1 MWLALAFVSAFFL
14 GCYDICKKKSVDRNA
29 VIPVLFLNTLFCSFL
44 LLPLVLISKASP
56 DTLSGTIGYVPSV
69 SLETHGYIFIKS
81 IIVLTSWMF
90 GYFAIKHLPLTIT
103 GPINA
108 TRPVMTL
115 LGALFIFGE
124 RLNLFQWIGVI
135 ITIASFFLLS
145 LSGKKEGI
153 SFHKDKWISF
163 MVLVAVAGAVS
174 GLYDKFLMQQF
185 SSTAVQY
192 WFNTYQCLLMLIV
205 LITLWYPKREKTTP
219 FKWKWSIIPVSVFLT
234 IADFVYFYALT
245 DSDAMISI
253 VSMVR
258 RSSVLVSFSG
268 GVLFFHEKNLKGK
281 AIDLVLIIVAMF
293 FLYLGTK

>member
-1 MWLALAFVSAFFL
+1 MWLILAFVSAFFL
-14 GCYDICKKKSVDRNA
+14 GCYDISKKKSVNNNA
-29 VIPVLFLNTLFCSFL
+29 VIPVLFLNTLFCSLL
-44 LLPLVLISKASP
+44 LLPLVLISTFSS
-56 DTLSGTIGYVPSV
+56 DTLQGTIGYVPAV
-69 SLETHGYIFIKS
+69 SLKTHGYIFIKS
-81 IIVLTSWMF
+81 VIVLTSWIF

-124 RLNLFQWIGVI
+124 RLNLYQWIGVVTTI
-135 ITIASFFLLS
+135 ISFFLLS

-153 SFHKDKWISF
+153 SFHKNKWIFF
-163 MVLVAVAGAVS
+163 MMLAAIAGAAS

-185 SSTAVQY
+185 SSTAVQF
-192 WFNTYQCLLMLIV
+192 WFNMYQCLLMLVVVVV
-205 LITLWYPKREKTTP
+205 LWFPKREKITP
-219 FKWKWSIIPVSVFLT
+219 FQWRWSIILISVFLT

-245 DSDAMISI
+245 DPDAMISI

-258 RSSVLVSFSG
+258 RSSVLVSFAG

>member
-14 GCYDICKKKSVDRNA
+14 GCYDICKKKSVDGNA
-29 VIPVLFLNTLFCSFL
+29 VIPVLFLNTLFCSLL
-44 LLPLVLISKASP
+44 LLPLVLISKVSP

-81 IIVLTSWMF
+81 VIVLTSWIF

-135 ITIASFFLLS
+135 ITIISFFLLS
-145 LSGKKEGI
+145 LSGRKEGI
-153 SFHKDKWISF
+153 SFHKNKWIFF
-163 MVLVAVAGAVS
+163 MVLAAVAGAVS

-205 LITLWYPKREKTTP
+205 LLALWYPKREKTTP
-219 FKWKWSIIPVSVFLT
+219 FKWKWSIILVSVFLT

-258 RSSVLVSFSG
+258 RSSVLVSFAG

>member
-1 MWLALAFVSAFFL
+1 MWLTLAFISAFFL
-14 GCYDICKKKSVDRNA
+14 GCYDICKKKSVNGNA
-29 VIPVLFLNTLFCSFL
+29 VIPVLFLNTLFCSLL
-44 LLPLVLISKASP
+44 LLPLVVLSRISP
-56 DTLSGTIGYVPSV
+56 DTLAGTIGYVPSV
-69 SLETHGYIFIKS
+69 PIETHGYIFIKS
-81 IIVLTSWMF
+81 VIVLTSWIF

-124 RLNLFQWIGVI
+124 RLNLYQWIGVVVTI
-135 ITIASFFLLS
+135 ISFFLLS

-153 SFHKDKWISF
+153 SFHKNKWVFF
-163 MVLVAVAGAVS
+163 MLFAAIAGAAS

-185 SSTAVQY
+185 SSTAVQF
-192 WFNTYQCLLMLIV
+192 WFNTYQWILMFVV
-205 LITLWYPKREKTTP
+205 LITIWYPKRKKNTAFE
-219 FKWKWSIIPVSVFLT
+219 WRWSIILVSIFLT

-245 DSDAMISI
+245 DPDAMISI

-258 RSSVLVSFSG
+258 RSSVLVSFAG
-268 GVLFFHEKNLKGK
+268 GVIFFHEKNLKGK
-281 AIDLVLIIVAMF
+281 AIDLFLIIVAMF

>member
-14 GCYDICKKKSVDRNA
+14 GCYDISKKKSVHNNA
-29 VIPVLFLNTLFCSFL
+29 VIPVLFLNTLFCAL
-44 LLPLVLISKASP
+44 LLSPLVLISALSP
-56 DTLSGTIGYVPSV
+56 STLEGTVGYVPSV
-69 SLETHGYIFIKS
+69 SWSAHGYIFIKS
-81 IIVLTSWMF
+81 IIVLTSWIF
-90 GYFAIKHLPLTIT
+90 GYFAVKHLPLTIT

-108 TRPVMTL
+108 TRPVITL
-115 LGALFIFGE
+115 VGALLIFGE
-124 RLNLFQWIGVI
+124 RLNLYQWIGVI
-135 ITIASFFLLS
+135 ITIISFFLLS

-153 SFHKDKWISF
+153 SFHKNKWVFFMILAAIS
-163 MVLVAVAGAVS
+163 GAAS

-185 SSTAVQY
+185 SSTAVQF
-192 WFNTYQCLLMLIV
+192 WFNTYQCLLMAVVVIA
-205 LITLWYPKREKTTP
+205 LWYPKRGKNTP
-219 FKWKWSIIPVSVFLT
+219 FEWKWSILLVSLFLT

-258 RSSVLVSFSG
+258 RSSVLVSFAG

-281 AIDLVLIIVAMF
+281 ALDLVLIVVAMF

>member
-29 VIPVLFLNTLFCSFL
+29 VIPVLFLNTLFCSLL
-44 LLPLVLISKASP
+44 LLPLVLISKVSP

-81 IIVLTSWMF
+81 IIVLTSWIF

-124 RLNLFQWIGVI
+124 RLNLSQWIGVI
-135 ITIASFFLLS
+135 ITIVSFFLLS

-153 SFHKDKWISF
+153 SFHKNKWIFF
-163 MVLVAVAGAVS
+163 MVLAAVAGAVS

-205 LITLWYPKREKTTP
+205 LLMLWYPKREKTTP
-219 FKWKWSIIPVSVFLT
+219 FKWKWSIILVSVFLT

-258 RSSVLVSFSG
+258 RSSVLVSFAG

>member
-14 GCYDICKKKSVDRNA
+14 GCYDICKKKSVDGNA
-29 VIPVLFLNTLFCSFL
+29 VIPVLFLNTLFCSLL
-44 LLPLVLISKASP
+44 LLPLVLISKVSP

-81 IIVLTSWMF
+81 VIVLTSWIF

-135 ITIASFFLLS
+135 ITIISFFLLS

-153 SFHKDKWISF
+153 SFHKNKWIFF
-163 MVLVAVAGAVS
+163 MVLAAVAGAVS
-174 GLYDKFLMQQF
+174 DLYDKFLMQQF

-205 LITLWYPKREKTTP
+205 LLMLWYPKREKTTP
-219 FKWKWSIIPVSVFLT
+219 FKWKWSIILVSVFLT

-258 RSSVLVSFSG
+258 RSSVLVSFAG

>member
-14 GCYDICKKKSVDRNA
+14 GCYDICKKKSVNENA
-29 VIPVLFLNTLFCSFL
+29 VIPVLFLNTFFCTVL
-44 LLPLVLISKASP
+44 LSPLVLISSFSP

-69 SLETHGYIFIKS
+69 SLKTHGYIFIKS
-81 IIVLTSWMF
+81 VIVLTSWIF

-115 LGALFIFGE
+115 AGALLIFGE
-124 RLNLFQWIGVI
+124 RLNLYQWVGVV
-135 ITIASFFLLS
+135 ITIISFFLLS

-153 SFHKDKWISF
+153 SFHKNKWIFF
-163 MVLVAVAGAVS
+163 MILAAIAGAVS
-174 GLYDKFLMQQF
+174 GLYDKFLMRQF
-185 SSTAVQY
+185 SSTAVQF
-192 WFNTYQCLLMLIV
+192 WFNLYQCLLMLAVMTI
-205 LITLWYPKREKTTP
+205 LWYPKRETTTP
-219 FKWKWSIIPVSVFLT
+219 FRWRWSIVLVSAFLS

-245 DSDAMISI
+245 DPDAMISI

-258 RSSVLVSFSG
+258 RSSVLVSFAG
-268 GVLFFHEKNLKGK
+268 GVIFFHEKNLKGK

>member
-14 GCYDICKKKSVDRNA
+14 GCYDISKKKSVQDNA
-29 VIPVLFLNTLFCSFL
+29 VIPVLFLNTLFCSLL
-44 LLPLVLISKASP
+44 LLPLVLISRLSP

-69 SLETHGYIFIKS
+69 PFATHGYIFIKS
-81 IIVLTSWMF
+81 VIVLTSWIF

-124 RLNLFQWIGVI
+124 RLNLYQWIGVV
-135 ITIASFFLLS
+135 ITIISFFLLS

-153 SFHKDKWISF
+153 SFHKNKWILF
-163 MVLVAVAGAVS
+163 LLLAAIAGAAS
-174 GLYDKFLMQQF
+174 GLYDKYLMQHF

-205 LITLWYPKREKTTP
+205 LITLWYPKRKKSTP
-219 FKWKWSIIPVSVFLT
+219 FEWRWSILLVSLFLT

-245 DSDAMISI
+245 DPEAMISI

-258 RSSVLVSFSG
+258 RSSVLVSFAG

>member
-1 MWLALAFVSAFFL
+1 
-14 GCYDICKKKSVDRNA
+14 
-29 VIPVLFLNTLFCSFL
+29 
-44 LLPLVLISKASP
+44 
-56 DTLSGTIGYVPSV
+56 VPSV

-81 IIVLTSWMF
+81 VIVLTSWIF

-135 ITIASFFLLS
+135 ITIISFFLLS

-153 SFHKDKWISF
+153 SFHKNKWIFF
-163 MVLVAVAGAVS
+163 MVLASVAGAVS

-205 LITLWYPKREKTTP
+205 LLTLWYPKRDKTTL
-219 FKWKWSIIPVSVFLT
+219 FKWKWSIILVSVFLT

-258 RSSVLVSFSG
+258 RSSVLVSFAG

>member
-14 GCYDICKKKSVDRNA
+14 GCYDICKKKSVHENA
-29 VIPVLFLNTLFCSFL
+29 VIPVLFLNTFFCAAL
-44 LLPLVLISKASP
+44 LSPLVLISVFSP
-56 DTLSGTIGYVPSV
+56 DILFGTIGYVPSV
-69 SLETHGYIFIKS
+69 SLKTHGYIFIKS
-81 IIVLTSWMF
+81 VIVLTSWIF

-115 LGALFIFGE
+115 VGALLIFGE
-124 RLNLFQWIGVI
+124 RLNLYQWVGVI
-135 ITIASFFLLS
+135 ITIISFFLLS

-153 SFHKDKWISF
+153 SFHKNKWIFF
-163 MVLVAVAGAVS
+163 MILASITGAVS
-174 GLYDKFLMQQF
+174 GLYDKFLMRQF
-185 SSTAVQY
+185 SSTAVQF
-192 WFNTYQCLLMLIV
+192 WFNSYQCLLMLAVMI
-205 LITLWYPKREKTTP
+205 ILWYPKRATTTP
-219 FKWKWSIIPVSVFLT
+219 FKWKWSILLVSVFLT

-245 DSDAMISI
+245 DPDALISV

-258 RSSVLVSFSG
+258 RSSVLVSFAG
-268 GVLFFHEKNLKGK
+268 GVIFFHEKNLKGK

>member
-14 GCYDICKKKSVDRNA
+14 GCYDICKKKSVDGNA
-29 VIPVLFLNTLFCSFL
+29 VIPVLFLNTLFCSL
-44 LLPLVLISKASP
+44 LLFPLVLISRISP
-56 DTLSGTIGYVPSV
+56 DTLTGTIGYVPSV
-69 SLETHGYIFIKS
+69 SLETHGYIFVKS
-81 IIVLTSWMF
+81 VVVLTSWIF

-115 LGALFIFGE
+115 LGALIIFGE
-124 RLNLFQWIGVI
+124 RLNLYQWIGVL
-135 ITIASFFLLS
+135 ITIISFFLLS

-153 SFHKDKWISF
+153 SFHRNKWVFF
-163 MVLVAVAGAVS
+163 MLLAAIAGAAS

-185 SSTAVQY
+185 SSTAVQF
-192 WFNTYQCLLMLIV
+192 WFNTYQCILMLII
-205 LITLWYPKREKTTP
+205 LIALWYPKREKSTP
-219 FKWKWSIIPVSVFLT
+219 FRWKWSIILVSVFLT
-234 IADFVYFYALT
+234 IADFVYFYSLT
-245 DSDAMISI
+245 YPDAMISI

-258 RSSVLVSFSG
+258 RSSVLVSFAG

-281 AIDLVLIIVAMF
+281 AIDLILIIIAMF

>member
-14 GCYDICKKKSVDRNA
+14 GCYDICKKKSVDGNA
-29 VIPVLFLNTLFCSFL
+29 VIPVLFLNTLFCSLL
-44 LLPLVLISKASP
+44 LLPLVLISKVSP

-81 IIVLTSWMF
+81 VIVLTSWIF

-135 ITIASFFLLS
+135 ITIISFFLLS

-153 SFHKDKWISF
+153 SFHKINGYS
-163 MVLVAVAGAVS
+163 L
-174 GLYDKFLMQQF
+174 
-185 SSTAVQY
+185 
-192 WFNTYQCLLMLIV
+192 WFWLLLPE
-205 LITLWYPKREKTTP
+205 L
-219 FKWKWSIIPVSVFLT
+219 
-234 IADFVYFYALT
+234 
-245 DSDAMISI
+245 
-253 VSMVR
+253 
-258 RSSVLVSFSG
+258 
-268 GVLFFHEKNLKGK
+268 
-281 AIDLVLIIVAMF
+281 
-293 FLYLGTK
+293 